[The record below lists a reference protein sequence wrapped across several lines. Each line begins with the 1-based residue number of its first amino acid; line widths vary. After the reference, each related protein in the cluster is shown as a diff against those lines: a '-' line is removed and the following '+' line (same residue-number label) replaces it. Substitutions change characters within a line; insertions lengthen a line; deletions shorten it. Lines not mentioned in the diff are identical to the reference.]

1 MNAAAS
7 LLLAVAAMLPLRVAA
22 DACAGVD
29 RALSDEDKSSLVA
42 VVARQ
47 LQLRGVKLLQ
57 SWRSESWQVLHIA
70 ARDADNSFVFFA
82 GDPRSERYRDAI
94 GEFAL
99 PEGEAAIRHWLQQNL
114 KGIPAPLAACVAEL
128 AAQSQSR

>member
-1 MNAAAS
+1 MNIAAS
-7 LLLAVAAMLPLRVAA
+7 LLLAAVALLPLRAAA

-29 RALSDEDKSSLVA
+29 RTLSEEDRSGLGA

-57 SWRSESWQVLHIA
+57 SLRSESWQVLHIA

-99 PEGEAAIRHWLQQNL
+99 PEGEAAIRRWLQENL
-114 KGIPAPLAACVAEL
+114 KDMPQPLAACVAQL
-128 AAQSQSR
+128 AARVQSG

>member
-1 MNAAAS
+1 MNAAAA
-7 LLLAVAAMLPLRVAA
+7 LLFAAVAVLPLRAAA

-29 RALSDEDKSSLVA
+29 RGLNDEDRAGLGA

-57 SWRSESWQVLHIA
+57 ALRSESWLVLHIA
-70 ARDADNSFVFFA
+70 ARDADNSYVFFA
-82 GDPRSERYRDAI
+82 GDPHSERYRDAI

-99 PEGEAAIRHWLQQNL
+99 PEGEAAIRRWLQENL
-114 KGIPAPLAACVAEL
+114 NGMPPPLVACVAAL
-128 AAQSQSR
+128 AAKAQ